1 MLVSVFGAIKRD
13 TYKAKKSHS
22 KSLMDEGIKFTGRN
36 SQAEGDEEG
45 FKKFKKQIF
54 DDIRSETNAI
64 LDIAKQLKQK
74 TYKVP

>member
-1 MLVSVFGAIKRD
+1 
-13 TYKAKKSHS
+13 
-22 KSLMDEGIKFTGRN
+22 MDEGIKFTGRN

-64 LDIAKQLKQK
+64 LDIAKQLRQK